1 MPRGTLGES
10 DSVIEEGPVHN
21 FDYRTRSSITNPYE
35 QASTSRAAT
44 SRTTA
49 RKSINNAGNSNT
61 LKGAA
66 RRKKRTPRQRE
77 MRLLKSIMQFQ
88 KTTTLLIPRAPFA
101 RLVREIS
108 LNVNPDIARYT
119 ITALEALQEATEMFM
134 VQLLQDSYLLTMH
147 RKCVTLSTADM
158 MLIRA
163 LKLNL

>member
-1 MPRGTLGES
+1 MSRGTLGDS
-10 DSVIEEGPVHN
+10 DSVIEEGTMHN
-21 FDYRTRSSITNPYE
+21 FDYRTRSSITNPYG

-44 SRTTA
+44 SRTS
-49 RKSINNAGNSNT
+49 RKGTNNTGNSNT

-66 RRKKRTPRQRE
+66 RRKKKTPRQRE
-77 MRLLKSIMQFQ
+77 IRLLKSIMQFQ

-108 LNVNPDIARYT
+108 FNVNPDIARYT